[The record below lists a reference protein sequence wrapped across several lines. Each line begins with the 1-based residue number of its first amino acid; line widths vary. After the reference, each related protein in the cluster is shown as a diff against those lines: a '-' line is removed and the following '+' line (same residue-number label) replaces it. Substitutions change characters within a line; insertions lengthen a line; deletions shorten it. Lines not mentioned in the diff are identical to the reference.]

1 MKWLIFIIIMIQT
14 GYRFVLDDIKNK
26 QRKKPLPIE
35 VSDIYDKKRY
45 ESFLSYEKDY
55 NHMKLCNRLFT
66 VLVYVFYLFS
76 PFLSYIDKLS
86 LNVYT
91 RFFVTVLSISLIN
104 RVVSVCFDYYATFKI
119 EEKYG
124 KNKKTKEVFIKDEVV
139 ETVLDFILSF
149 ILYIPC
155 LYILEHIER
164 WTNHFSI
171 TYTQSLMLCSGLLG
185 ICLIL
190 YLIVLSISYMYLR
203 IQYTFTELEDNEL
216 RHKIEEL
223 MKDCPKKVKHIKV
236 YNESKKS
243 TGKNAFLL
251 KMLWHKEFGIADNF
265 LDENSEGELLAVLS
279 HEIGHLKHK
288 KNIFNYM
295 KYIVLC
301 ILFILIVSM
310 IPHGELCIVLSERVL
325 ESFGLI
331 HMNYDVIFTCLGVMI
346 TPIMYICSLY
356 VNYVSRR
363 EEYEADDQA
372 VHNGYGEE
380 LITTFKR
387 ISSDELIDVYPADFI
402 EYTSYDHPGMYH
414 RIKHIQEE
422 IIKRKP

>member
-1 MKWLIFIIIMIQT
+1 M
-14 GYRFVLDDIKNK
+14 
-26 QRKKPLPIE
+26 
-35 VSDIYDKKRY
+35 
-45 ESFLSYEKDY
+45 
-55 NHMKLCNRLFT
+55 
-66 VLVYVFYLFS
+66 FS
-76 PFLSYIDKLS
+76 PFLSYIDTLP

-91 RFFVTVLSISLIN
+91 RFFVTVLSITLIN

-124 KNKKTKEVFIKDEVV
+124 KNKKTKEVFMKDEVV
-139 ETVLDFILSF
+139 ETVLDLILSF

-155 LYILEHIER
+155 LYVLEHIER

-171 TYTQSLMLCSGLLG
+171 TYAQSLMLCSGLLG

-265 LDENSEGELLAVLS
+265 LDENSERELLAVLS

-301 ILFILIVSM
+301 ILFIFVVYM

-331 HMNYDVIFTCLGVMI
+331 HMNYDVIFTCLGVI
-346 TPIMYICSLY
+346 ISPIMYICSLY

-422 IIKRKP
+422 IITRKP

>member
-14 GYRFVLDDIKNK
+14 GYRFVLDGIMNK
-26 QRKKPLPIE
+26 QRKKPLTIE

-45 ESFLSYEKDY
+45 ASFLSYEKDY
-55 NHMKLCNRLFT
+55 DHMKLCNRMFT

-76 PFLSYIDKLS
+76 PFLSYIDTLP

-91 RFFVTVLSISLIN
+91 RFFVTVLSITLIN

-124 KNKKTKEVFIKDEVV
+124 KNKKTKELFIKDEVV
-139 ETVLDFILSF
+139 ETVLDLILSF

-155 LYILEHIER
+155 LYVLEHIER

-171 TYTQSLMLCSGLLG
+171 TYAQSLMLCSGLLG

-251 KMLWHKEFGIADNF
+251 KMLWYKEF
-265 LDENSEGELLAVLS
+265 
-279 HEIGHLKHK
+279 
-288 KNIFNYM
+288 
-295 KYIVLC
+295 
-301 ILFILIVSM
+301 
-310 IPHGELCIVLSERVL
+310 
-325 ESFGLI
+325 
-331 HMNYDVIFTCLGVMI
+331 
-346 TPIMYICSLY
+346 
-356 VNYVSRR
+356 
-363 EEYEADDQA
+363 
-372 VHNGYGEE
+372 
-380 LITTFKR
+380 
-387 ISSDELIDVYPADFI
+387 
-402 EYTSYDHPGMYH
+402 
-414 RIKHIQEE
+414 
-422 IIKRKP
+422 